1 MRYCTPLLTKLPPIW
16 GGYGGRGGVYPCR
29 RGGLTVPQPDTM
41 SDPPLLG
48 FHTIFYPVW
57 QGIVVRQSLW

>member
-1 MRYCTPLLTKLPPIW
+1 MRYCPPLLTKLPPIW

-57 QGIVVRQSLW
+57 

>member
-1 MRYCTPLLTKLPPIW
+1 MYAVLSPPFDQITPYM
-16 GGYGGRGGVYPCR
+16 GGIRGEGGVYPCR

-48 FHTIFYPVW
+48 FHTIV
-57 QGIVVRQSLW
+57 